1 MTRDLQFQARLRA
14 WHALPHRHRAI
25 FASVRIDALDYDEA
39 ARRHGCTAYDVEQ
52 VIVRVLIALIE
63 AEDSAP
69 P

>member
-14 WHALPHRHRAI
+14 WNALPPRDRAI

-39 ARRHGCTAYDVEQ
+39 ARRHGCTANDVEK
-52 VIVRVLIALIE
+52 VVVRVLVALME
-63 AEDSAP
+63 AEDDAP